1 MELQFESWP
10 VERKRYASSVVSKA
24 LPDTHIEN
32 VLVTVTAASGA
43 TSNAAWASI
52 SLAQL
57 YYGTKIPAAA
67 CIFFMWAIVYLGYAM
82 AALARQFLLYDP
94 IYV

>member
-1 MELQFESWP
+1 MECQ
-10 VERKRYASSVVSKA
+10 RYASTVVLRRVTDA
-24 LPDTHIEN
+24 FVEN

-43 TSNAAWASI
+43 TSNAAWSSI